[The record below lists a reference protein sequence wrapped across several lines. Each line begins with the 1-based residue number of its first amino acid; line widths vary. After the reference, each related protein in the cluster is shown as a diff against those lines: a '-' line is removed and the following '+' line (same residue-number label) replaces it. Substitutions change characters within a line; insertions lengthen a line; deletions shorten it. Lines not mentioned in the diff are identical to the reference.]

1 MSPGLSPFAMSED
14 QRSDAGLPSP
24 EDVLPENMFAAP
36 MVKSD
41 TAQVVHEAAG
51 EYLTFCVGREEYGID
66 ILRVQEIRV
75 YDPPTRIPHA
85 PDYIKGV
92 MNLRG
97 LIVPVVDTRLKLGQ
111 GDTPIHVFSV
121 VIIVRVTGQLWGFLV
136 DAVNDVLMFNGASIR
151 PVPAFD
157 GSVDTRYMKGIG
169 NLKGRIVVLT
179 DIDRFLST
187 EDLAALRSL

>member
-1 MSPGLSPFAMSED
+1 MSPYAHAETE
-14 QRSDAGLPSP
+14 RVEAGLP
-24 EDVLPENMFAAP
+24 LPEQVLDDTLFAATGGR
-36 MVKSD
+36 
-41 TAQVVHEAAG
+41 TAVDADQHEHAG
-51 EYLTFCVGREEYGID
+51 EYLTFCIGREEYGID

-85 PDYIKGV
+85 PAYIKGV

-97 LIVPVVDTRLKLGQ
+97 LIVPVIDMRLKLGQ

-121 VIIVRVTGQLWGFLV
+121 VIIVRVKGQLWGFLV
-136 DAVNDVLMFNGASIR
+136 DAVNDVLVFNSTNIR

-157 GSVDTRYMKGIG
+157 GSVDISYMKGIG

-179 DIDRFLST
+179 DVDIFLSS
-187 EDLAALRSL
+187 EDLAALKPATAS